1 MGHEKVSILDG
12 GLPRWIHEGFEVDSE
27 DLSSSPASEGGE
39 ILVNG
44 DVQVSRVHIQGLSVV
59 SACID
64 YNSMGRLK

>member
-27 DLSSSPASEGGE
+27 DLSSSPASEKGE
-39 ILVNG
+39 VLLNG
-44 DVQVSRVHIQGLSVV
+44 DIQVSRVHMQVLSAV

-64 YNSMGRLK
+64 CNSMGRLR